1 MKIIAELENVEVTK
15 LLEEFRLNFNRSEE
29 CLKRAG
35 ETLVQLLDK
44 QGLSLEDVVRL
55 VAHPS
60 VQVPVL
66 RVFERIGRGMLLP
79 ALMSA
84 EFPAAN
90 FLAALDVSAQRRLM
104 NEPVEV
110 VSLVDGRVD
119 TLKIRVEDMT
129 LRQCKQ
135 VFGKGVVR
143 APSAQR
149 AYINDL
155 AMQEERKKIKRA
167 MPNQWEVVRG
177 ELVVREACTLTKA
190 DLLAALGRM

>member
-1 MKIIAELENVEVTK
+1 MKIIAELEKVEVTK
-15 LLEEFRLNFNRSEE
+15 LLEEIRVGFVQGVESWKKTGERLVE
-29 CLKRAG
+29 
-35 ETLVQLLDK
+35 LLDK
-44 QGLSLEDVVRL
+44 QGMALEEVVRL
-55 VAHPS
+55 LDHPS
-60 VQVPVL
+60 VSVAVL

-79 ALMSA
+79 ALMAA
-84 EFPAAN
+84 EFPAAR
-90 FLAALDVSAQRRLM
+90 FLASLDVSAQRRLM

-110 VSLVDGRVD
+110 FSMVGGRPD
-119 TLKIRVEDMT
+119 TLNIRVQDMT
-129 LRQCKQ
+129 LSQCKQ

-149 AYINDL
+149 AWINEQVML
-155 AMQEERKKIKRA
+155 QERKKIKRA